1 MQDLINSKTNCLF
14 IALWWTV
21 KSTSPW
27 GNWTLKNKKEK
38 ILYKWKISKYT
49 AHMAI
54 KNIEYIQWKYSR
66 CNPAVREQAYKN
78 WKLIHDHLFLYLT
91 QTHTFALLSILRTRK
106 HTYTLITKRT
116 SAYKPAVSLPAQSQM
131 FNPVFSH
138 LKLVSWLASHSL
150 LNCLSLKL
158 LQPEWLWWRAALW
171 RWPAWLC
178 WRAGQGH
185 ATELGRVSSVRTPSP
200 GCWALQRCIQ
210 SESSGRTQTCRQ
222 SAYPALCWSCLRHS
236 STCREETR

>member
-1 MQDLINSKTNCLF
+1 MNKVLNVHTNSLWCVVWCTREEREGCLNFCCIMQDLINSKTNCLF

-91 QTHTFALLSILRTRK
+91 QTHTFALLSILRTHI
-106 HTYTLITKRT
+106 HTHNKAHICLQTRC
-116 SAYKPAVSLPAQSQM
+116 LPPCPKS
-131 FNPVFSH
+131 NV
-138 LKLVSWLASHSL
+138 
-150 LNCLSLKL
+150 
-158 LQPEWLWWRAALW
+158 
-171 RWPAWLC
+171 
-178 WRAGQGH
+178 
-185 ATELGRVSSVRTPSP
+185 
-200 GCWALQRCIQ
+200 
-210 SESSGRTQTCRQ
+210 
-222 SAYPALCWSCLRHS
+222 
-236 STCREETR
+236 